1 MFASILAGSVLLSM
15 AQAAPI
21 PRLWFLPPLV
31 VIISL
36 VYSATRFESPERI
49 VKRAARLAGT
59 IFFFMGV
66 VFALLWFLS
75 SGL

>member
-1 MFASILAGSVLLSM
+1 MTLLSGALPM
-15 AQAAPI
+15 LAVLAQAAPI

-49 VKRAARLAGT
+49 VKRAARLAAT
-59 IFFFMGV
+59 IFFFMGL
-66 VFALLWFLS
+66 VFAVLWFLS